1 MSAIAEPKLST
12 DAPRRRGRPRAAV
25 RHERSP
31 HARDWL
37 EYLALRA
44 AFAALAAVPLAVA
57 LRAGEFAAL
66 AAYVLDRPHR
76 RIGMRNLEIAFRDKT
91 PRARRRILRASFL
104 NLGRMAAELAHL
116 PRLSSERLQEMVRF
130 VDEDWWREAVS
141 WERSTGVLALSGH
154 FGNWEL
160 LVFAHGMRGHP
171 VHMVHRAIANPLID
185 RWLNALRVRAGT
197 RAIRKRHAARAVL
210 AALHEHGFLVL
221 PFDQNSTRGLGV
233 FVDFFGEAASTNA
246 GIARIALR
254 TDAPIVP
261 IFIVRDGRRARHAV
275 HVLPIMQVERTGDDQ
290 ADVVRNTQRFSD
302 VFEDMVRRYP
312 EQWLWM
318 HKRWKTRPAGAPRLY

>member
-1 MSAIAEPKLST
+1 MPATAERTLAPVP
-12 DAPRRRGRPRAAV
+12 PRRRRTRAQVGGESRPC
-25 RHERSP
+25 
-31 HARDWL
+31 ARDWL

-44 AFAALAAVPLAVA
+44 AFGALAALPLGAA
-57 LRAGEFAAL
+57 LRAGELVAL
-66 AAYVLDRPHR
+66 VAYALDRPHR
-76 RIGMRNLEIAFRDKT
+76 RIGMRNLEIAFPEKRV
-91 PRARRRILRASFL
+91 RERRRILRASFL
-104 NLGRMAAELAHL
+104 NLGRMATELARL
-116 PRLSSERLQEMVRF
+116 PRLSAERLRDMVRF
-130 VDEDWWREAVS
+130 VDEEWWREAMS
-141 WERSTGVLALSGH
+141 WERSTGVLVLSGH
-154 FGNWEL
+154 FGNWDL
-160 LVFAHGMRGHP
+160 LVFAHGLRGHP

-261 IFIVRDGRRARHAV
+261 IFIVRDGRRARHTV

-290 ADVVRNTQRFSD
+290 ADVVRNTQRVSD

-312 EQWLWM
+312 AQWLWM

>member
-66 AAYVLDRPHR
+66 
-76 RIGMRNLEIAFRDKT
+76 G
-91 PRARRRILRASFL
+91 AS
-104 NLGRMAAELAHL
+104 A
-116 PRLSSERLQEMVRF
+116 
-130 VDEDWWREAVS
+130 D
-141 WERSTGVLALSGH
+141 
-154 FGNWEL
+154 
-160 LVFAHGMRGHP
+160 
-171 VHMVHRAIANPLID
+171 PLIG
-185 RWLNALRVRAGT
+185 RWLTALRVRAGT

-261 IFIVRDGRRARHAV
+261 IFIVRDGRRARHTV